1 MKMRQ
6 ENKRPQMQIVDQ
18 MKISQMI
25 QEEILLMKPIM
36 KSMAMVLVMQ
46 VIL

>member
-36 KSMAMVLVMQ
+36 KSMAMALVML